1 MLIGFSLSLIILI
14 AESGGSL
21 IEVDPGVVFWTVIT
35 FVLLLLVLKKYAWK
49 PILSALDQRESAI
62 KESLERAE
70 KVQEEANKVLEDNKA
85 KLAKAEEESRKII
98 DQSRDYAD
106 KLKEQL
112 ISESKEQA
120 KKIIEDAKQ
129 EIEREKDAAFNSL
142 KSQIVDITLKAA
154 EKILKENISKDK
166 NEDIVKDY
174 IKEINK
180 N

>member
-1 MLIGFSLSLIILI
+1 MLIGFSLSLITL
-14 AESGGSL
+14 AETGGSL

-35 FVLLLLVLKKYAWK
+35 FIALLFILKKFAWK

-62 KESLERAE
+62 KESLEKAQ
-70 KVQEEANKVLEDNKA
+70 KVQEEANKVLEDNKV

-98 DQSRDYAD
+98 DQSREYAD
-106 KLKEQL
+106 KLKGQL

-120 KKIIEDAKQ
+120 RKIVDDAKQ
-129 EIEREKDAAFNSL
+129 EIERENDAAFNSL
-142 KSQIVDITLKAA
+142 KSQIVDITVKAA
-154 EKILKENISKDK
+154 EKILKENINKDK
-166 NEDIVKDY
+166 NENIVRDY